1 MADTVRALS
10 IKSVADKLGVSERY
24 IATLIASGS
33 LPSLK
38 LGRRRL
44 VRETALLAFL
54 AQRESVGW

>member
-1 MADTVRALS
+1 MADAVRALS

-24 IATLIASGS
+24 IAALIASGT
-33 LPSLK
+33 LPSFK

-54 AQRESVGW
+54 EQRETIAW